1 MKKHIF
7 LQLSTLIFFL
17 FFGCKEEVINPF
29 DEAYGFY
36 NGLSYDPRVYS
47 NERANVC
54 LGWEMELRDLGN
66 NDIVMFVYCKE
77 GDPNTLKK
85 SKFVNLKIGTTLQ
98 NSVMIDFNHGGSSP
112 WEIKYGLFDSKN
124 KQIGFIG
131 KQRINYTKSYID
143 EMYFYIPQV
152 ISITGDTLIRYF
164 GKKQFKEVQ
173 L

>member
-1 MKKHIF
+1 MKKHII
-7 LQLSTLIFFL
+7 LQLGMIMFL
-17 FFGCKEEVINPF
+17 FFFGCKEEVNPF

-36 NGLSYDPRVYS
+36 SGISYDRRVNS
-47 NERANVC
+47 KERESVC
-54 LGWEMELRDLGN
+54 LGGEMELRDLGN

-85 SKFVNLKIGTTLQ
+85 SKFVNLKIGTTLR
-98 NSVMIDFNHGGSSP
+98 NSVLIDFNHGGSSP

-143 EMYFYIPQV
+143 EMYLYIPQV

>member
-1 MKKHIF
+1 MKKHII
-7 LQLSTLIFFL
+7 LQLGMIVFL
-17 FFGCKEEVINPF
+17 FFFGCKEEVNPF

-36 NGLSYDPRVYS
+36 GGESLDPRVYS

-54 LGWEMELRDLGN
+54 IGGEMELRDLGN

-98 NSVMIDFNHGGSSP
+98 NSVTINYNNGGSSP

-143 EMYFYIPQV
+143 EMYLYIPQV
-152 ISITGDTLIRYF
+152 ISNTGDTLIRYF

>member
-1 MKKHIF
+1 MKKHIIIQLGMIMF
-7 LQLSTLIFFL
+7 LF
-17 FFGCKEEVINPF
+17 FFGCKEEVNPF

-36 NGLSYDPRVYS
+36 TGLSYDPRVYS

-98 NSVMIDFNHGGSSP
+98 NSVLIDFNHGGSSP

-143 EMYFYIPQV
+143 EMYLYIPQV